1 MLSEQPPTVS
11 VLLVTANRSEWLE
24 PVLHSLQAQTMTD
37 WELIAVDCASTDDT
51 QARLSSWAQS
61 SDRVRVLSVEAT
73 DRAVGRR
80 QALQKVRGDYV
91 AWADPQTGWPNDFL
105 ESLLAGSREAVEPR
119 SVIYAPT
126 RILDGEGATVRT
138 LPGPLQH
145 ATMVRNLF
153 EEPRFPLSALLIP
166 RRVMRSLEK
175 TGMRFVLG
183 NDHALL
189 LWLAHQ
195 APFEPVTGASDPV
208 CAYPVEGM
216 LPMSLDPVAESRGE
230 AMTYALENFR
240 GAVPARFARRCL
252 ATFHCQRS
260 RASGDS
266 GEALASALKALMYR
280 PLWPRA
286 WTQLLSAALR

>member
-1 MLSEQPPTVS
+1 MSEQSPRVS

-24 PVLHSLQAQTMTD
+24 PVLRSLQAQTLTD
-37 WELIAVDCASTDDT
+37 WELIAVDCDSTDDT
-51 QARLSSWAQS
+51 LERLSSWAQS
-61 SDRVRVLSVEAT
+61 SERVRVLSVEAT

-105 ESLLAGSREAVEPR
+105 ENLLACSREAGESR

-126 RILDGEGATVRT
+126 QILDGEGGTVRT
-138 LPGPLQH
+138 LPGTLQH

-175 TGMRFVLG
+175 TGMRFVLS

-195 APFEPVTGASDPV
+195 AAFEPAAGSLDPV
-208 CAYPVEGM
+208 CVYPAEGT

-252 ATFHCQRS
+252 ATFHCRRS
-260 RASGDS
+260 RASEDS
-266 GEALASALKALMYR
+266 GEALASASRALMYR

-286 WTQLLSAALR
+286 WKQLLSVVLR